1 MNKNFNEIYVVTKN
15 DYALFNNCVYDK
27 KTAESVQAVA
37 IDSGYSE
44 SEVITLEKC
53 MEANYLF

>member
-1 MNKNFNEIYVVTKN
+1 MTKHFDEIYVVTKN

-27 KTAESVQAVA
+27 KTAESVHAVA
-37 IDSGYSE
+37 LDSGYPE

-53 MEANYLF
+53 MVANYLW